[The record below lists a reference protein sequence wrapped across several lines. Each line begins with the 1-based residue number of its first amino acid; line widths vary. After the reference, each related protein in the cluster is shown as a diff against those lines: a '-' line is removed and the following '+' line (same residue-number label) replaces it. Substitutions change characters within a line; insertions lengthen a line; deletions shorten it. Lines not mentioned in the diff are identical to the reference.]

1 MCGFDKIQILGGFL
15 HQFTRPFDAAFQL
28 ILRHVG
34 DNRIG
39 SSCHRTG
46 SLGICLR
53 LFAGRF
59 CVTVHQN
66 VGPVLLDLL
75 RSDAVR
81 FVVSQLLLTASVGLV
96 DGLLHAV
103 CYLVGIHD
111 DLSVYV
117 TGCSACRLGE

>member
-1 MCGFDKIQILGGFL
+1 MFPCLFLLFVFQSFFQSDQFVAL

-53 LFAGRF
+53 LFAGPDF
-59 CVTVHQN
+59 IIAS
-66 VGPVLLDLL
+66 PKLDLKT
-75 RSDAVR
+75 
-81 FVVSQLLLTASVGLV
+81 LLQIPVGQ
-96 DGLLHAV
+96 
-103 CYLVGIHD
+103 
-111 DLSVYV
+111 VYKKN
-117 TGCSACRLGE
+117 